1 MREVVCYPE
10 TINTTLLWRTLF
22 NTWIVQTWVP
32 ESGRHGSTSHGP
44 LPQRSLLRCNW
55 QEWASLAEAGDYL
68 LSHDMDSE
76 ENPRQ
81 QVAGTCFSDCFLR
94 LAWPSFSQNLHLCKR
109 VLYRNNSHKI
119 ELIWIPKMS
128 AIESHTRLFFS
139 EFHSGQ
145 DKAHYLTLKFPDG
158 LTFLTPRPR
167 STKQESD
174 KNLSVQKTRLTYL
187 SL

>member
-76 ENPRQ
+76 EHPRQ
-81 QVAGTCFSDCFLR
+81 QVAGTC
-94 LAWPSFSQNLHLCKR
+94 QNLHLCKR

-128 AIESHTRLFFS
+128 AIESHTRLFFFRIS
-139 EFHSGQ
+139 QWPRQSP
-145 DKAHYLTLKFPDG
+145 LTR
-158 LTFLTPRPR
+158 TQISRRSHFLNS
-167 STKQESD
+167 STSFD
-174 KNLSVQKTRLTYL
+174 
-187 SL
+187 

>member
-1 MREVVCYPE
+1 MSKSSLVQEGFVSKQLAQ
-10 TINTTLLWRTLF
+10 NRTDLDSKD
-22 NTWIVQTWVP
+22 V
-32 ESGRHGSTSHGP
+32 SH
-44 LPQRSLLRCNW
+44 
-55 QEWASLAEAGDYL
+55 
-68 LSHDMDSE
+68 
-76 ENPRQ
+76 
-81 QVAGTCFSDCFLR
+81 
-94 LAWPSFSQNLHLCKR
+94 R
-109 VLYRNNSHKI
+109 VSYT
-119 ELIWIPKMS
+119 P
-128 AIESHTRLFFS
+128 LFFS

>member
-10 TINTTLLWRTLF
+10 TINTTLLWCTLF

-76 ENPRQ
+76 EHPRQ
-81 QVAGTCFSDCFLR
+81 QVAGTC
-94 LAWPSFSQNLHLCKR
+94 QNLHLCKR

-119 ELIWIPKMS
+119 EPIWIPKMS

-145 DKAHYLTLKFPDG
+145 DKAHYLTLKFPDD

-187 SL
+187 FL

>member
-1 MREVVCYPE
+1 M
-10 TINTTLLWRTLF
+10 
-22 NTWIVQTWVP
+22 
-32 ESGRHGSTSHGP
+32 SH
-44 LPQRSLLRCNW
+44 
-55 QEWASLAEAGDYL
+55 
-68 LSHDMDSE
+68 DSE
-76 ENPRQ
+76 EHPRQ
-81 QVAGTCFSDCFLR
+81 QVAGTCLSDCFLR

-119 ELIWIPKMS
+119 ELVWIPKTIS

-145 DKAHYLTLKFPDG
+145 DKAHYHTLKFPDD

-167 STKQESD
+167 STKQESV

>member
-32 ESGRHGSTSHGP
+32 ESGRHGSTCHGP

-55 QEWASLAEAGDYL
+55 QEWASLAEADDYL

-76 ENPRQ
+76 EHPRQ
-81 QVAGTCFSDCFLR
+81 QVAGTC
-94 LAWPSFSQNLHLCKR
+94 QNLHLCKR

-128 AIESHTRLFFS
+128 AIESHTRLFFFRIS
-139 EFHSGQ
+139 QWPRQSP
-145 DKAHYLTLKFPDG
+145 LTR
-158 LTFLTPRPR
+158 TQISRR
-167 STKQESD
+167 S
-174 KNLSVQKTRLTYL
+174 R
-187 SL
+187 SLNSSTSFD